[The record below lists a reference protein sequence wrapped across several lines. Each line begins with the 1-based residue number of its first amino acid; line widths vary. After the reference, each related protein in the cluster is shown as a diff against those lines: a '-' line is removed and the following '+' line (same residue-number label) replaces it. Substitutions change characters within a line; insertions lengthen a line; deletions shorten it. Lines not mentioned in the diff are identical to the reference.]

1 MNKTSQNGT
10 PKTKYKWGR
19 KKKVTNSMQS
29 VVVVSILV
37 IIILFVFA
45 CIHMTSN
52 TGDVLMLLEL
62 LVELKSR
69 YLN

>member
-10 PKTKYKWGR
+10 PKTKYKRGR

-29 VVVVSILV
+29 VVVIII
-37 IIILFVFA
+37 IIILFVFP

-62 LVELKSR
+62 LVELKSP